1 MKSFRYA
8 QKGLLVIILGL
19 ALGTA
24 QARDE
29 AMYVP
34 DRVSVAGKPE
44 LTQAKLHDAFVRAG
58 AKRSWIVLN
67 DVPGEL
73 TLKYSR
79 QGKHEATVKVNYDAT
94 SYQLVYANSYNL
106 NADPDGGRIHPT
118 YNMWIRNLS
127 NDIASEVS
135 LIGLK

>member
-1 MKSFRYA
+1 MNALKTT
-8 QKGLLVIILGL
+8 LVAITLGL

-34 DRVSVAGKPE
+34 DRVSVAGKPD
-44 LTQAKLHDAFVRAG
+44 LTTAKLHDAFVRAG
-58 AKRSWIVLN
+58 AKRSWIVIN

-79 QGKHEATVKVNYDAT
+79 QGKHEATVKVSYDAT

-106 NADPDGGRIHPT
+106 NADPDRLRIHPT
-118 YNMWIRNLS
+118 YNLWIRNLS

>member
-1 MKSFRYA
+1 MKA
-8 QKGLLVIILGL
+8 VKTALVAITLGL
-19 ALGTA
+19 TLGTA

-29 AMYVP
+29 PMYVP
-34 DRVSVAGKPE
+34 ERVSVAGKPD
-44 LTQAKLHDAFVRAG
+44 LTQARLHDALVRAG
-58 AKRSWIVLN
+58 ARRSWIVQN

-79 QGKHEATVKVNYDAT
+79 QGKHEATVKVSYDAT
-94 SYQLVYANSYNL
+94 SYQLAYVNSYNL
-106 NADPDGGRIHPT
+106 NADPDKQRIHPT